1 MAVSVT
7 SEVQEP
13 SSTASRSPVTAF
25 RLWATRHRVLAALL
39 AGFVAVHVGTIIAF
53 WFGGV
58 GLTRLDWP
66 TANGLVYLPDANPTV
81 QFFLG
86 GTAHYLDGI
95 IFALVFAIALAPHMK
110 VRGSGASANLVK
122 GLLFGIVLGI
132 LALGVMT
139 PLVYAPARGSHAG
152 FFSTSLGWNYMLSVM
167 IFHVIYGLHLG
178 LIYNPYDE
186 DEAPDRS
193 PATAS

>member
-1 MAVSVT
+1 MAVSLA
-7 SEVQEP
+7 SEAQDLGGKA
-13 SSTASRSPVTAF
+13 TGSPVAAF
-25 RLWATRHRVLAALL
+25 RMWATKHRVLAALL

-66 TANGLVYLPDANPTV
+66 TANGLVYVPDAGPTV
-81 QFFLG
+81 QFILG
-86 GTAHYLDGI
+86 GAAHYLDGI
-95 IFALVFAIALAPHMK
+95 IFALVYAIALAPRLP
-110 VRGSGASANLVK
+110 VRGGGASVNLIK
-122 GLLFGIVLGI
+122 GLLFGVVLGV
-132 LALGVMT
+132 LALLVMT

-152 FFSTSLGWNYMLSVM
+152 FFSTGLGWNYMLSVM

-186 DEAPDRS
+186 DKVGDR
-193 PATAS
+193 

>member
-1 MAVSVT
+1 MAVSLAGEAPAL
-7 SEVQEP
+7 SGQ
-13 SSTASRSPVTAF
+13 STGSPVAAF
-25 RLWATRHRVLAALL
+25 RTWATKHRVLSAML
-39 AGFVAVHVGTIIAF
+39 AGLVAVHVGTIIAF

-66 TANGLVYLPDANPTV
+66 TANGLVYVPDANPTV
-81 QFFLG
+81 QFIIG
-86 GTAHYLDGI
+86 GAAHYLDGI
-95 IFALVFAIALAPHMK
+95 IFALVFAIALSPRLR
-110 VRGSGASANLVK
+110 VRGRGASVNLIK
-122 GLLFGIVLGI
+122 GLVFGVVLGV
-132 LALGVMT
+132 LALLVMT

-186 DEAPDRS
+186 DKVGDR
-193 PATAS
+193 